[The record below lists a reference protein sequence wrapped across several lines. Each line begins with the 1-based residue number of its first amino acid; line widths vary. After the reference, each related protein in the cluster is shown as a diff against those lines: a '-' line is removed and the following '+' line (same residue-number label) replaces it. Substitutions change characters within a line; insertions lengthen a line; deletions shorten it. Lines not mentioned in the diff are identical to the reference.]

1 MTDLTQTN
9 LEEMAR
15 LSAEAE
21 ARMNEAIEYA
31 RKNGLPIPTFK
42 VASESAMEAL
52 AEDWDASYEED
63 WDASWVD
70 SYC

>member
-15 LSAEAE
+15 LSAEAQ
-21 ARMNEAIEYA
+21 ARMNEAIEFA
-31 RKNGLPIPTFK
+31 RENGLPIPTFAA
-42 VASESAMEAL
+42 ASETID
-52 AEDWDASYEED
+52 EDWDASDD
-63 WDASWVD
+63 WDASWDD

>member
-21 ARMNEAIEYA
+21 ARMNEAIEFA
-31 RKNGLPIPTFK
+31 RENGLPIPTFK
-42 VASESAMEAL
+42 VASSDFL
-52 AEDWDASYEED
+52 TEDWDASYEED
-63 WDASWVD
+63 WDASWDD